1 MQDTL
6 GQPELIPVQPES
18 IVQTAGVLAVAY
30 RTDVARIVGI
40 EAQHCAV
47 DGAPSAGPAQQR
59 LLARHLRGRLEERT
73 QLPVEAL
80 RQRRELSGRDASA
93 SSELRRR
100 DEQRHER
107 SPLCA
112 KCQSCS
118 VTNSPRRSM
127 WTPRTRRESP

>member
-1 MQDTL
+1 M
-6 GQPELIPVQPES
+6 VQP
-18 IVQTAGVLAVAY
+18 AGVLAGAY
-30 RTDVARIVGI
+30 RTDVAGIIGI

-59 LLARHLRGRLEERT
+59 LLARHLRGRLQEWT

-80 RQRRELSGRDASA
+80 RQRGELFGRDAGA

-107 SPLCA
+107 SPVCA

-118 VTNSPRRSM
+118 VTNSPRKSM